1 MLLERIK
8 MCTAYA
14 EENGM
19 PTSEIVLWCMLV
31 YLDEINGNPEGGLLT
46 STEQLQLLTG
56 LSKASV
62 IRARNGLLEKGLIH
76 TVSKKMPGLAVYTF
90 EDISKSA
97 YCETDV
103 NQAETPCNHAQSDC
117 NEVKSACNHVKS
129 GCNPDSREDEKHE
142 DSGIFDG
149 SEIAMQSDEIG
160 VISREIDLQSSE
172 IGVQSHEI
180 DPPTPPYIYNNI
192 YNISN
197 TPDNSIALD
206 SSKRKEREENAEI
219 RDIPEGEEKGG
230 VGGRET
236 QPGQSDPAQPS
247 QPAKPAKRKK
257 AASPPKKT
265 APLENGDVSGKMEV
279 AEYVWLKPAELDRLK
294 AKFGDDEAMRIIEHM
309 SLCKASKGY
318 SYLSDYSAILKWG
331 ARAYYEDQTKIAHSQ
346 PIRQQ
351 ERRYDNP
358 HDFFEGGGI

>member
-1 MLLERIK
+1 

-62 IRARNGLLEKGLIH
+62 IRARNGLLEKGLVH

-97 YCETDV
+97 SCETDV
-103 NQAETPCNHAQSDC
+103 NQAETTCNRVQSGC
-117 NEVKSACNHVKS
+117 NDVKLACNHVKS
-129 GCNPDSREDEKHE
+129 SCNYDSEKSEKHE
-142 DSGIFDG
+142 DSGDFEG
-149 SEIAMQSDEIG
+149 CEIVVQSDGIG
-160 VISREIDLQSSE
+160 VIPREIALQSGE
-172 IGVQSHEI
+172 IGVQPCEI

-197 TPDNSIALD
+197 TSDNSIASD
-206 SSKRKEREENAEI
+206 SSGRREREENAEI

-230 VGGRET
+230 VGEGET
-236 QPGQSDPAQPS
+236 QPGQPDLAQPS
-247 QPAKPAKRKK
+247 QPARSAKRKK
-257 AASPPKKT
+257 SASPPKKT
-265 APLENGDVSGKMEV
+265 APLENGDVSDKVEV
-279 AEYVWLKPAELDRLK
+279 AEYVWLKPDELDRLK
-294 AKFGDDEAMRIIEHM
+294 AKFGDDEAMRIIEYM
-309 SLCKASKGY
+309 SLCKGSKGY
-318 SYLSDYSAILKWG
+318 AYLSDYSAILKWG
-331 ARAYYEDQTKIAHSQ
+331 ARAY
-346 PIRQQ
+346 Q
-351 ERRYDNP
+351 EERARGVQSMANTQSRRYDNP

>member
-1 MLLERIK
+1 

-62 IRARNGLLEKGLIH
+62 IRARTGLLEKGLIH

-97 YCETDV
+97 SFETDADR
-103 NQAETPCNHAQSDC
+103 AETACNRVKSNCNEVKSVCNH
-117 NEVKSACNHVKS
+117 VKSACNH
-129 GCNPDSREDEKHE
+129 GGEEGEKHE
-142 DSGIFDG
+142 DSGVFEG
-149 SEIAMQSDEIG
+149 CEIT
-160 VISREIDLQSSE
+160 LQSNE
-172 IGVQSHEI
+172 IGVQSSEINLQSGEI

-197 TPDNSIALD
+197 TPDSSIILG
-206 SSKRKEREENAEI
+206 SSERKEREENAEI

-230 VGGRET
+230 VGEGET
-236 QPGQSDPAQPS
+236 QPS

-257 AASPPKKT
+257 SASPPKKT
-265 APLENGDVSGKMEV
+265 APLENGDVSDKIEV
-279 AEYVWLKPAELDRLK
+279 AEYVWLKPDELDRLK
-294 AKFGDDEAMRIIEHM
+294 VKFGDDEAMRIIEYM
-309 SLCKASKGY
+309 SLCKGSKGY
-318 SYLSDYSAILKWG
+318 AYLSDYSAILKWG
-331 ARAYYEDQTKIAHSQ
+331 ARAYQEERARGVQ
-346 PIRQQ
+346 PMANTQS
-351 ERRYDNP
+351 RRYDNP

>member
-1 MLLERIK
+1 

-31 YLDEINGNPEGGLLT
+31 YLDEINGNPEGGLLA

-62 IRARNGLLEKGLIH
+62 IRARTGLLEKGLIH

-97 YCETDV
+97 SCETDV
-103 NQAETPCNHAQSDC
+103 NQAETPCNHVQSHC

-129 GCNPDSREDEKHE
+129 GCNPDSGEGEKHE
-142 DSGIFDG
+142 DSGIFEG
-149 SEIAMQSDEIG
+149 CEIALQSDEIG
-160 VISREIDLQSSE
+160 VQSSE
-172 IGVQSHEI
+172 IALQSGEI

-197 TPDNSIALD
+197 TPDRSIVLD
-206 SSKRKEREENAEI
+206 SSERKEREENAEI

-230 VGGRET
+230 VGEGET
-236 QPGQSDPAQPS
+236 QPS

-265 APLENGDVSGKMEV
+265 APLENGDVSDKIEV

-351 ERRYDNP
+351 ERSYDNP

>member
-1 MLLERIK
+1 

-31 YLDEINGNPEGGLLT
+31 YLDEINGNPEGGLLA

-62 IRARNGLLEKGLIH
+62 IRARTGLLEKGLIH

-97 YCETDV
+97 SCETDV
-103 NQAETPCNHAQSDC
+103 NQAETPCNHVQSHC

-129 GCNPDSREDEKHE
+129 GCNPDSGEGEKHE
-142 DSGIFDG
+142 DSGIFEG
-149 SEIAMQSDEIG
+149 CEIALQSDEIG
-160 VISREIDLQSSE
+160 VQSSE
-172 IGVQSHEI
+172 IALQYGEI

-197 TPDNSIALD
+197 TPDRSIVLD
-206 SSKRKEREENAEI
+206 SSERKEREENVEI

-230 VGGRET
+230 VGEGGT
-236 QPGQSDPAQPS
+236 QPGQTDLAQPS
-247 QPAKPAKRKK
+247 QPTKPAKRKK

-294 AKFGDDEAMRIIEHM
+294 AKFGDDEAMRIIEYM
-309 SLCKASKGY
+309 SLCKGSKGY
-318 SYLSDYSAILKWG
+318 AYLSDYSAILKWG
-331 ARAYYEDQTKIAHSQ
+331 ARAYQEERARGVQ
-346 PIRQQ
+346 PMANTQP
-351 ERRYDNP
+351 RRYDNP
-358 HDFFEGGGI
+358 HDFFEGGFDV

>member
-1 MLLERIK
+1 

-31 YLDEINGNPEGGLLT
+31 YLDEINGNPDGGLLT

-62 IRARNGLLEKGLIH
+62 IRARTGLLEKGLIH

-97 YCETDV
+97 SCETDV
-103 NQAETPCNHAQSDC
+103 NQAETPCNHVQSHC

-129 GCNPDSREDEKHE
+129 GCNPDGEESEKRE
-142 DSGIFDG
+142 DSGIFEG
-149 SEIAMQSDEIG
+149 CEIAMQSDEIG
-160 VISREIDLQSSE
+160 VISREIALQSSE
-172 IGVQSHEI
+172 IGVQSLEI

-197 TPDNSIALD
+197 TSDDSISLD
-206 SSKRKEREENAEI
+206 SSERKEREENAEI

-265 APLENGDVSGKMEV
+265 APLENGDVSGKIEV
-279 AEYVWLKPAELDRLK
+279 AEYVWLKPDELDRLK
-294 AKFGDDEAMRIIEHM
+294 VKFGDDEAMRIIEYM
-309 SLCKASKGY
+309 SLCKGSRGY
-318 SYLSDYSAILKWG
+318 AYLSDYSAILKWG
-331 ARAYYEDQTKIAHSQ
+331 ARAYQEERARGVQ
-346 PIRQQ
+346 PMANTQS
-351 ERRYDNP
+351 RRYDNP
-358 HDFFEGGGI
+358 HDFFEGGGV

>member
-1 MLLERIK
+1 

-31 YLDEINGNPEGGLLT
+31 YLDEINGNPDGGLLA

-62 IRARNGLLEKGLIH
+62 LRARTGLLEKGLIH

-90 EDISKSA
+90 EGISKSA

-103 NQAETPCNHAQSDC
+103 NQAETPCNHVQSDC
-117 NEVKSACNHVKS
+117 NEVKLVCNCMKS
-129 GCNPDSREDEKHE
+129 DCNPDGEEIEKRE
-142 DSGIFDG
+142 DSGVFEG
-149 SEIAMQSDEIG
+149 CEIVMQSDEIG
-160 VISREIDLQSSE
+160 VISREIALQSSE
-172 IGVQSHEI
+172 IGVQSCGI
-180 DPPTPPYIYNNI
+180 NPPTPPYIYNNI

-197 TPDNSIALD
+197 TLDNPIALD
-206 SSKRKEREENAEI
+206 SSERKEREENAEI
-219 RDIPEGEEKGG
+219 RDIPDGEEKGG
-230 VGGRET
+230 VGGRGT

-265 APLENGDVSGKMEV
+265 APLENGDVSDKIEV
-279 AEYVWLKPAELDRLK
+279 AEYVWLKPDELDRLR
-294 AKFGDDEAMRIIEHM
+294 AKFGDDEAMRIIEYM
-309 SLCKASKGY
+309 SLCKGSRGY
-318 SYLSDYSAILKWG
+318 AYLSDYSAILKWG
-331 ARAYYEDQTKIAHSQ
+331 ARAYQEERARGVQ
-346 PIRQQ
+346 PMANTQP
-351 ERRYDNP
+351 RRYDNP
-358 HDFFEGGGI
+358 HDFFEGGGV